1 MEIKGTTALVTGANR
16 GIGRAFTQAL
26 LSHGAG
32 KVYAGVRDPVRLKDP
47 EVVPLRLDVSDPAQV
62 AEAARLAD
70 DVDIVINNAGVG
82 GYGAKLLEG
91 SLGEAREAMDVNFFG
106 YWSVSRSFAPVL
118 ARNGGG
124 ALVNM
129 LSLASW
135 VGRPQFPAYAASKA
149 AQWSLTSS
157 LREGLRG
164 QGTLVVG
171 VHAGFVETDLSHQ
184 FEAAKIMP
192 EDVAEQT
199 MQAITNGQ
207 TEVLTDE
214 ATRKVK
220 SSLSS

>member
-91 SLGEAREAMDVNFFG
+91 N
-106 YWSVSRSFAPVL
+106 L
-118 ARNGGG
+118 ARR
-124 ALVNM
+124 ARRWT
-129 LSLASW
+129 S
-135 VGRPQFPAYAASKA
+135 
-149 AQWSLTSS
+149 TSS
-157 LREGLRG
+157 ATGPF
-164 QGTLVVG
+164 
-171 VHAGFVETDLSHQ
+171 HARSRRCWPETAVE
-184 FEAAKIMP
+184 
-192 EDVAEQT
+192 
-199 MQAITNGQ
+199 
-207 TEVLTDE
+207 
-214 ATRKVK
+214 RW
-220 SSLSS
+220 